1 MEEPL
6 LDTVEPE
13 GGWLRVGDLKMH
25 YLDWG
30 DNGQPVVALH
40 GAASSC
46 HWYDL
51 VASYLRDSYHFIA
64 LDQRAHGK
72 TDQPSTGYD
81 WDTLAG
87 DVVGA
92 MDQIDLKQA
101 SVIGHSWGASVA
113 LSVAT
118 LHPDRVTALAIVDG
132 GFSAGPRSPD
142 MTWEDFKYRLKPRDI
157 YGPRER
163 YLSALKQQFAHCWS
177 DRLEHIVMSMVRQD
191 PDGTVDERLEL
202 SNQQQM
208 LWAMWSDPTHVKLP
222 LIRCPT
228 LLVAAEGRG
237 ARATPEFMQRR
248 REQVEAAH
256 AAIPD
261 SRVAWVQDTGHDIGY
276 EQPKGLADALR
287 EFLNDARHS

>member
-1 MEEPL
+1 MGTSLHNTP
-6 LDTVEPE
+6 EPE
-13 GGWLRVGDLKMH
+13 GAWLQVGGLNMH

-30 DNGQPVVALH
+30 DNGQPIVALH

-51 VASYLRDSYHFIA
+51 VAPYLRDSFRFIA

-87 DVVGA
+87 DVIGA
-92 MDQIDLKQA
+92 LDRIGLQQA
-101 SVIGHSWGASVA
+101 SVMGHSWGASVA
-113 LSVAT
+113 LSVAA
-118 LHPDRVTALAIVDG
+118 LHPDRVKALAIVDG
-132 GFSAGPRSPD
+132 GFSAGPRSPE
-142 MTWEDFKYRLKPRDI
+142 MTWEDFKHRLRPRDI

-163 YLSALKQQFAHCWS
+163 YLGALKGQFAHCWS
-177 DRLEHIVMSMVRQD
+177 DRLEHIVMTMVRQD

-208 LWAMWSDPTHVKLP
+208 LWAMWSDPTHLKLP

-228 LLVAAEGRG
+228 LLVAAAGRG
-237 ARATPEFMQRR
+237 PGANPEFMQRR

-256 AAIPD
+256 AAIPN

-276 EQPKGLADALR
+276 EQPRELANALR
-287 EFLNDARHS
+287 DFLNDTLYG